1 MAASGVGQFS
11 INVKSNL
18 KDFYGELSRSK
29 KTMDQ
34 LVTKKYQLEIDSK
47 QLNELRDKAQRIA
60 GEMRELRQQK
70 TEIKLGIKEVENA
83 DAEIKN
89 LDKRL
94 ASLNRQKLAVEADIQ
109 PIRTANAELYKV
121 ENEIDRINAKKVK
134 IDVSESIKNVGNSVN
149 KMGDGILKAFNPLTS
164 KLNQML
170 GFGLV
175 NNLVGKGLNMIS
187 SSVDGAI
194 SRVDTLNNYTKVMSN
209 LNISQEEADKSRQ
222 RLVSGLEGLPTTLD
236 KGVAAVQRF
245 TSGNS
250 DIQKSTEMFLALNNA
265 LLAGGADQNIQAS
278 ALEQISQA
286 YSKGKPDM
294 VEWRSLLTAMPAQV
308 AQVAQSFGV
317 SSDELGE
324 SLRNG
329 DRSMDEFMQRIIE
342 MNTTGADGFKS
353 FTEQAKNA
361 VDGVQTGVS
370 RMNTAVTRGVAK
382 IITTVDEIGKS
393 RGLGGISDM
402 LGKIG
407 SFFEKGLGSIADT
420 IVKNQD
426 AIFGFIDS
434 TVKFLSSFD
443 YDSFFKGLVSGMKE
457 MGDIAK
463 SVFNFTK
470 PLFSLLGNGDVAEGL
485 GKLIPRML
493 LFGGALKVAGLGLK
507 VFGVGSKGIGGV
519 FSILSKFKGF
529 KIPSFNFGEGKGKFT
544 TPFQNISVEQLKS
557 IGLKLG
563 IIAGLSANVYL
574 AAKAIQEVTK
584 IENMDGI
591 YGKLASIAVAV
602 TGMGLITIAVDKV
615 SKLAGTSMLTGLLAI
630 AAIAGEIYLMT
641 LSLEKLSNV
650 DIEFVD
656 IQKKIGTIALVIG
669 EMALLSGVIGAVMG
683 TGIGA
688 AAITVGI
695 VTVVALAGELML
707 LAETMKQIDEKVPSD
722 FGNVDRK
729 ISNVISTLSMIVKS
743 QLSSL
748 TTLFDSIVTGFT
760 TGSII
765 KTLDNIIVI
774 SDKLKELNTEGS
786 AINSQKTNKIIS
798 SIKSTL
804 DNLSLEGGFWSSVG
818 QAFKR
823 KADSAVYNN
832 AIDSLDKIILLSG
845 RVKTL
850 EDILLNS
857 EKVQKNINAI
867 QKILPLIDV
876 KNFSD
881 NTFNPVKP
889 KFVDSIDTTIYYIIK
904 LFGRIKDLETMS
916 IDITKAQNNIVNVKG
931 FARMLKADKWEE
943 LNDGLVN
950 KNLLKNLEEA
960 IYLLS
965 NVNKQMNVFIESI
978 PENGK
983 AQDALINIRGSLRML
998 KSEKWDEFKDGY
1010 VTSNLLMDVV
1020 ETLKTLGLIN
1030 KSLFDISNNSVETG
1044 VIQEIIVN
1052 IKGALRMLKLSN
1064 WGEFSEGF
1072 VDKNLIEP
1080 SIESLKVILDLSEKL
1095 YDLSNIGLE
1104 IGKAQ
1109 NVIVNLKGAMRMLKA
1124 ESWIEYQSGFVDRN
1138 FLEPLTLS
1146 LDVIEEIGQKLKVL
1160 AGMELDP
1167 GKANDTLAALRGVL
1181 RMLVNEKWTEYDSGF
1196 VDKNLIEP
1204 VTLALDVLKVVGEK
1218 LQAISSLNIE
1228 GISKK
1233 INDEIAAIK
1242 GCLRMMRADSWIDFQ
1257 SGFIETKTLEQAL
1270 AALMVLQTITDKLS
1284 ELQPLKAHEV
1294 NNNIAKVKGLLRS
1307 LKAEK
1312 WDEFVDSM
1320 VNKEDLQKYA
1330 ELIDPLKNA
1339 ISKMAEIKNDEI
1351 NIAGIQKNIT
1361 AFMGLMRR
1369 ITLDN
1374 FPQTENLISSET
1386 LDKATSTIDSL
1397 VIFGTKLPTL
1407 GNIEFSEGA
1416 VISRLSSM
1424 KRIIDTMNEFSY
1436 ENGMQNAAS
1445 LIQVFI
1451 DMANKMVEMSST
1463 TFQPIGK
1470 SWGERVVQGFKESN
1484 VPKQILTIVDSLVSK
1499 LNKKVNIFKNI
1510 GTSWG
1515 NALKNSFNSS
1525 VQGIGNGIDNQINS
1539 LQSKTEIFSRL
1550 GNEYGRYLNDGFN
1563 NALILLDNS
1572 ISSRVSKL
1580 SQLTN
1585 SSQPTNNSSNTNS
1598 SRPRPVVLA
1607 SGGKVYSPSGYS
1619 RIVDSPEQPILQNGE
1634 GVVPKKIMDKIG
1646 MPFFEQLRRG
1656 QVSPTFANLGR
1667 SISNTTS
1674 SVVNNIYNNTTTN
1687 QQMNMYTTAAPDA
1700 IKIINRRLR

>member
-34 LVTKKYQLEIDSK
+34 LVAKKYQLEIDSK

-60 GEMRELRQQK
+60 AEMRELRQQK

-83 DAEIKN
+83 DAEMKSI
-89 LDKRL
+89 DKRL
-94 ASLNRQKLAVEADIQ
+94 ASLNRQKLAIEADIQ

-121 ENEIDRINAKKVK
+121 DNEIDRINSKKIK

-149 KMGDGILKAFNPLTS
+149 RMGDGILKAFNPLTS

-170 GFGLV
+170 GFGLI
-175 NNLVGKGLNMIS
+175 NNLVGKGLNMITS
-187 SSVDGAI
+187 SIDGAI

-222 RLVSGLEGLPTTLD
+222 RLVQGLEGLPTTLD

-308 AQVAQSFGV
+308 AQVAKSFGV
-317 SSDELGE
+317 SSDDLGE
-324 SLRNG
+324 ALRNG
-329 DRSMDEFMQRIIE
+329 GLSMDDFMQRIIE

-407 SFFEKGLGSIADT
+407 SFFEKGLGSIADS

-434 TVKFLSSFD
+434 VVKFLSSVD
-443 YDSFFKGLVSGMKE
+443 YVSFFKGFVSGLKE
-457 MGDIAK
+457 MGQIAK
-463 SVFNFTK
+463 SIFNFIK
-470 PLFSLLGNGDVAEGL
+470 PVFSLLGDGDVTEGL

-507 VFGVGSKGIGGV
+507 VFGIGSKGISGV
-519 FSILSKFKGF
+519 FGLLSKFKGF
-529 KIPSFNFGEGKGKFT
+529 KLPSFNFGGGNGKFT
-544 TPFQNISVEQLKS
+544 TPFQSISIEQLKS

-591 YGKLASIAVAV
+591 YGKLAAIAVAV
-602 TGMGLITIAVDKV
+602 TGMGLITVAVDKI
-615 SKLAGTSMLTGLLAI
+615 SKLAGSSMFAGVLTI

-641 LSLEKLSNV
+641 LSLEKLSKV
-650 DIEFVD
+650 DIDFID
-656 IQKKIGTIALVIG
+656 IQKKMGSIALVIG
-669 EMALLSGVIGAVMG
+669 EMSLLTGVIGAVMA
-683 TGIGA
+683 TGLGA
-688 AAITVGI
+688 AALTLGI
-695 VTVVALAGELML
+695 AAVAGIALEIML
-707 LAETMKQIDEKVPSD
+707 LAETIKQLDEKVPSD
-722 FGNVDRK
+722 FGNVNRK
-729 ISNVISTLSMIVKS
+729 VSNIISVLETIVDSK
-743 QLSSL
+743 LSSL
-748 TTLFDSIVTGFT
+748 ATLFDSFVTGFT

-765 KTLDNIIVI
+765 KTLDNMVVI
-774 SDKLKELNTEGS
+774 SDKLKELNTKGS
-786 AINSQKTNKIIS
+786 AINSEKTNKIIR

-804 DNLSLEGGFWSSVG
+804 DTLSLEGGFWSSIS
-818 QAFKR
+818 QAFKN

-832 AIDSLDKIILLSG
+832 AIDSLDKIIILSE

-850 EDILLNS
+850 E
-857 EKVQKNINAI
+857 KVVINDKKI
-867 QKILPLIDV
+867 QKTIKSIKNMLPMLDANSFTKNGFQLITP
-876 KNFSD
+876 N
-881 NTFNPVKP
+881 
-889 KFVDSIDTTIYYIIK
+889 FVDSIDTVIYYFKK
-904 LFGRIKDLETMS
+904 LGERIKDFETVS
-916 IDITKAQNNIVNVKG
+916 VDIKKAQTNLTNIKG
-931 FARMLKADKWEE
+931 LARMFSAEKWTEFE
-943 LNDGLVN
+943 TGLVDYQ
-950 KNLLKNLEEA
+950 LLKNLDSA
-960 IYLLS
+960 INLLS
-965 NVNKQMNVFIESI
+965 DVGKKMTQLITSV

-983 AQDALINIRGSLRML
+983 AQNALI
-998 KSEKWDEFKDGY
+998 
-1010 VTSNLLMDVV
+1010 
-1020 ETLKTLGLIN
+1020 
-1030 KSLFDISNNSVETG
+1030 
-1044 VIQEIIVN
+1044 N
-1052 IKGALRMLKLSN
+1052 IKGALRMLKAESWNEFEKGYVTSN
-1064 WGEFSEGF
+1064 FFAGVKDTLTSLVEITKSIKEIAGNKVNVGEVQNIIINVKGVLRMLKLEMWSEFSSGF
-1072 VDKNLIEP
+1072 IDRNLLEP
-1080 SIESLKVILDLSEKL
+1080 SIGALDSINKL
-1095 YDLSNIGLE
+1095 VGKLVELSNTSLE
-1104 IGKAQ
+1104 VGKAQ
-1109 NVIVNLKGAMRMLKA
+1109 KVLVNLKGALRMLKA
-1124 ESWIEYQSGFVDRN
+1124 DSWIEFSSGFIDKN
-1138 FLEPLTLS
+1138 ILEPLTMS
-1146 LDVIEEIGQKLKVL
+1146 LDVINDISSKLKKLSENALDSAKVNIQL
-1160 AGMELDP
+1160 A
-1167 GKANDTLAALRGVL
+1167 NIRGIL
-1181 RMLVNEKWTEYDSGF
+1181 RMLAIGKWEEYSSGF
-1196 VDKNLIEP
+1196 VDKNLLEP
-1204 VTLALDVLKVVGEK
+1204 VTLSLNVLKDISDKMLVIQNTALDP
-1218 LQAISSLNIE
+1218 
-1228 GISKK
+1228 KK
-1233 INDEIAAIK
+1233 INQEIASIK
-1242 GCLRMMRADSWIDFQ
+1242 GCLRMLRADSWIDFQ
-1257 SGFIETKTLEQAL
+1257 NGFVDSKSLDKAKQAL
-1270 AALMVLQTITDKLS
+1270 NVLREITDKFK
-1284 ELQPLKAHEV
+1284 ELEPLDTKQI
-1294 NNNIAKVKGLLRS
+1294 NINIYNLKGLLRS
-1307 LKAEK
+1307 LKSEK
-1312 WDEFVDSM
+1312 WQEFEDAMLSLDSL
-1320 VNKEDLQKYA
+1320 EKYGA
-1330 ELIDPLKNA
+1330 LLEPLKNA
-1339 ISKMAEIKNDEI
+1339 ISKMSEIKSDEI

-1361 AFMGLMRR
+1361 AFMGIMKRL
-1369 ITLDN
+1369 TLDN
-1374 FPQTENLISSET
+1374 FPDSDNLISDEMIN
-1386 LDKATSTIDSL
+1386 KATSTLDSL

-1436 ENGMQNAAS
+1436 EEGMQNAAS

-1470 SWGERVVQGFKESN
+1470 SWGEKVVQGFKESD
-1484 VPKQILTIVDSLVSK
+1484 VPKQILTIIDSLVSK
-1499 LNKKVNIFKNI
+1499 LNKKVNTFKNI

-1539 LQSKTEIFSRL
+1539 LQSKANIFSRL
-1550 GNEYGRYLNDGFN
+1550 GNIYGQYLNDGFN
-1563 NALILLDNS
+1563 NALVLLDNS
-1572 ISSRVSKL
+1572 ISSRASRL
-1580 SQLTN
+1580 QQLTN
-1585 SSQPTNNSSNTNS
+1585 SSQSGNNSSNTNTT
-1598 SRPRPVVLA
+1598 RPRPVVLA
-1607 SGGKVYSPSGYS
+1607 SGGKTFSPSGYS
-1619 RIVDSPEQPILQNGE
+1619 RIIDSPEQPVLQNGE

-1656 QVSPTFANLGR
+1656 QISPTFANLGR

-1674 SVVNNIYNNTTTN
+1674 SVINNIYNNTTTN
-1687 QQMNMYTTAAPDA
+1687 QQMSVYTTSSPDVVQLS
-1700 IKIINRRLR
+1700 NRRLR

>member
-34 LVTKKYQLEIDSK
+34 LVAKKYQLEIDSK

-434 TVKFLSSFD
+434 TVNFLSSFD
-443 YDSFFKGLVSGMKE
+443 YVSFFKGLVSGLKE

-656 IQKKIGTIALVIG
+656 IQKKIGTIALVVAEIG
-669 EMALLSGVIGAVMG
+669 LLSLAVGALMT
-683 TGIGA
+683 TGYGA
-688 AAITVGI
+688 
-695 VTVVALAGELML
+695 VALAAGLVAIIGIVGTLYMTAVTLDKIGSIYLDEKTIQRTIKSVMSCIEQITKYSFSSSL
-707 LAETMKQIDEKVPSD
+707 LNDVGTFLKNIVRMNIVKQILDISKDIEKLQSFYLDESKLKDNLNAINNSL
-722 FGNVDRK
+722 NAITK
-729 ISNVISTLSMIVKS
+729 IGEKSGILNTFTDLADYINNIIKGKIVKELIELSNDLKKLEQFDLDANMTMANIISIDNCLQQIVKLGQRTGISNIFSNLADTLVYLTDGLLLDSLLDLMSRLKNLQELKLDSSKAMSNVISIDNVLQSLYRLGKKTGLKDVFTNLADTLVFMTDGLLLDSLLELISRFHSIQNMKLDDNKIMANFISMGNILDSLNRMGKKVGIKDVFTKTADL
-743 QLSSL
+743 LSYIMDTKIL
-748 TTLFDSIVTGFT
+748 DSFT
-760 TGSII
+760 
-765 KTLDNIIVI
+765 NI
-774 SDKLKELNTEGS
+774 SDKLKYFQNNKLDADKVMTSFISIDNVLMLLRRIGEKIGVSDAFSNLVDTLVYITDEMVIDKFIDINNKLLKIQSFNLDANKTMANIIAIDNVLTQLSKLGEKTGLIDAFTNIVDYTVKLTETMLLEILIG
-786 AINSQKTNKIIS
+786 IS
-798 SIKSTL
+798 NSIKRL
-804 DNLSLEGGFWSSVG
+804 QDIDIDDNKTMASM
-818 QAFKR
+818 K
-823 KADSAVYNN
+823 
-832 AIDSLDKIILLSG
+832 AIDNVLTMLKKMG
-845 RVKTL
+845 EKTG
-850 EDILLNS
+850 
-857 EKVQKNINAI
+857 
-867 QKILPLIDV
+867 LIDAFINLNNYMV
-876 KNFSD
+876 KITED
-881 NTFNPVKP
+881 MLLD
-889 KFVDSIDTTIYYIIK
+889 KFVDVAE
-904 LFGRIKDLETMS
+904 RIKQIQN
-916 IDITKAQNNIVNVKG
+916 IDIDDNAAM
-931 FARMLKADKWEE
+931 ARMLAIGNVLDFLTQMGNKTGLTDAINNILGGIVKITENSLIDKFVVIAKE
-943 LNDGLVN
+943 
-950 KNLLKNLEEA
+950 
-960 IYLLS
+960 
-965 NVNKQMNVFIESI
+965 IE
-978 PENGK
+978 
-983 AQDALINIRGSLRML
+983 Q
-998 KSEKWDEFKDGY
+998 
-1010 VTSNLLMDVV
+1010 
-1020 ETLKTLGLIN
+1020 
-1030 KSLFDISNNSVETG
+1030 
-1044 VIQEIIVN
+1044 
-1052 IKGALRMLKLSN
+1052 
-1064 WGEFSEGF
+1064 
-1072 VDKNLIEP
+1072 
-1080 SIESLKVILDLSEKL
+1080 
-1095 YDLSNIGLE
+1095 
-1104 IGKAQ
+1104 
-1109 NVIVNLKGAMRMLKA
+1109 
-1124 ESWIEYQSGFVDRN
+1124 
-1138 FLEPLTLS
+1138 
-1146 LDVIEEIGQKLKVL
+1146 
-1160 AGMELDP
+1160 
-1167 GKANDTLAALRGVL
+1167 
-1181 RMLVNEKWTEYDSGF
+1181 
-1196 VDKNLIEP
+1196 
-1204 VTLALDVLKVVGEK
+1204 
-1218 LQAISSLNIE
+1218 LQAI
-1228 GISKK
+1228 
-1233 INDEIAAIK
+1233 
-1242 GCLRMMRADSWIDFQ
+1242 
-1257 SGFIETKTLEQAL
+1257 
-1270 AALMVLQTITDKLS
+1270 
-1284 ELQPLKAHEV
+1284 
-1294 NNNIAKVKGLLRS
+1294 
-1307 LKAEK
+1307 
-1312 WDEFVDSM
+1312 
-1320 VNKEDLQKYA
+1320 
-1330 ELIDPLKNA
+1330 
-1339 ISKMAEIKNDEI
+1339 
-1351 NIAGIQKNIT
+1351 
-1361 AFMGLMRR
+1361 
-1369 ITLDN
+1369 
-1374 FPQTENLISSET
+1374 
-1386 LDKATSTIDSL
+1386 
-1397 VIFGTKLPTL
+1397 
-1407 GNIEFSEGA
+1407 
-1416 VISRLSSM
+1416 
-1424 KRIIDTMNEFSY
+1424 
-1436 ENGMQNAAS
+1436 
-1445 LIQVFI
+1445 
-1451 DMANKMVEMSST
+1451 
-1463 TFQPIGK
+1463 
-1470 SWGERVVQGFKESN
+1470 
-1484 VPKQILTIVDSLVSK
+1484 K
-1499 LNKKVNIFKNI
+1499 LNKKKVLDNIEIINNVIDAVSTNSFLDSLNKWINGIINVEDLKRATNVFSEFNEIAIQLDKLKGFVLDEENI
-1510 GTSWG
+1510 LNNIKIIK
-1515 NALKNSFNSS
+1515 NALESISKLATEDL
-1525 VQGIGNGIDNQINS
+1525 VDNLAGMDEALRS
-1539 LQSKTEIFSRL
+1539 LTGTLFETYPSEFSKL
-1550 GNEYGRYLNDGFN
+1550 GKVLAKKTNEGFKS
-1563 NALILLDNS
+1563 LLDFNKEVAAKLKIVKTNEASSLGSRIATAINKTFSDRLNLTDVITKS
-1572 ISSRVSKL
+1572 ISDALDKEYNAKINVETRS
-1580 SQLTN
+1580 
-1585 SSQPTNNSSNTNS
+1585 NNSTS
-1598 SRPRPVVLA
+1598 SSSASTTTRPRPVVLA